1 MRLYLSSFRVGAH
14 GDELLRMVGD
24 GRRAALVPNALDDFS
39 HAGRDVADLEALG
52 FAVTVVDLRTAPVPA
67 CDLLWVRG
75 GNVFT
80 LRRALAGREA
90 ELVDRIRGD
99 AFVYGG
105 YSAGVCVLSPD
116 LRGLEAVDPPGPD
129 PLWTGLGLLDR
140 PVVPH
145 VDTPEHPESPACDA
159 LSAAFTAAGRRHWA
173 LRDGDVLVVE
183 GPRTRLLP
191 RDRQPA
197 PPHGRPAPQGRPAP
211 HGRPAPPGGRPAG
224 ATSGG

>member
-24 GRRAALVPNALDDFS
+24 GRRAALVPNAIDDFS
-39 HAGRDVADLEALG
+39 GAGRDVADLEALG
-52 FAVTVVDLRTAPVPA
+52 FAVTVVDLRTEPVPA

-116 LRGLEAVDPPGPD
+116 LRGLEAVDPPGED

-145 VDTPEHPESPACDA
+145 VDTPEHPESPACNA
-159 LSAAFTAAGRRHWA
+159 LSAAFTAVGRRHWA
-173 LRDGDVLVVE
+173 LRDGDVLVVS
-183 GPRTRLLP
+183 GARVRVL
-191 RDRQPA
+191 
-197 PPHGRPAPQGRPAP
+197 
-211 HGRPAPPGGRPAG
+211 PGGRPAG
-224 ATSGG
+224 ATSDGSAAPA